1 MRRRAQAAAAAEYPA
16 AAHCAGLRPR
26 LGRPPCA
33 PTSAPG
39 ARTPGTCG
47 GWSFSEQA
55 SGSGPA
61 QRPEPPGLGAHGSG
75 ECHRGEVEDPSAAT
89 DDGTS
94 GRGARSEGRGARSAA
109 LLGDAAAALGFCV
122 SRTPGHSASAARD
135 VRARAGWGRAGA
147 GGGFPAERSR
157 PAAERSWGWGQGPGG
172 ERLRLAAPSSERT
185 PSFHKQ
191 AWNALTSCLYYP
203 EIQARA

>member
-55 SGSGPA
+55 SRSGPA

-94 GRGARSEGRGARSAA
+94 GRGARGEERGARSAERGA
-109 LLGDAAAALGFCV
+109 VRRRGRS
-122 SRTPGHSASAARD
+122 SRFLRVAHPGPLCER
-135 VRARAGWGRAGA
+135 GA
-147 GGGFPAERSR
+147 GRE
-157 PAAERSWGWGQGPGG
+157 GPGG
-172 ERLRLAAPSSERT
+172 VGACGCGRGISSRAEPAGGREVVGLGPRPRRGEVAARRPLLRAHTKFS
-185 PSFHKQ
+185 
-191 AWNALTSCLYYP
+191 
-203 EIQARA
+203 